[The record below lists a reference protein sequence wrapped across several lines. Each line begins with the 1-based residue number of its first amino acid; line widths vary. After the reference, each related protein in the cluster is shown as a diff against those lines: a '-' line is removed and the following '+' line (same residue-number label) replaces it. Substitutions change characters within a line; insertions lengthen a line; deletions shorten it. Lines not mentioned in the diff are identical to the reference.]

1 MQTGTTAAIATATPL
16 ATTVANLLDG
26 LADAYQSALAIPGVA
41 IVVVILFLALGA
53 AVSTYAIRLLGR
65 PVARRF
71 ARESVAH
78 VVLRGIR
85 LLVVLLF
92 GAAGLSAAGVELG
105 NIVLSVTVFT
115 AVVGVVLAPIV
126 GSIISGVFVLADQPF
141 EIGDMVELSDGTRGF
156 VDDVTLRYTKVFTV
170 DNTFEVIPNS
180 YIRDHRV
187 TNLSAEDERTRL
199 TLPVVVTYESDIER
213 ARSLIQRA
221 AASCEVVIEGG
232 PDIRIGVA
240 RYPAK
245 PTCYI
250 DAYGDHGVELTLR
263 YWAKNPFKPLTVRSQ
278 VQTAVW
284 DILEDDDSI
293 DVEFAYPRSH
303 LVFDD
308 TSGVAQVAMREEG
321 AVSHERERATHDA
334 RAATGEDSAAAGG
347 GSGPAEN

>member
-1 MQTGTTAAIATATPL
+1 MHTGTAAAAVATATPL
-16 ATTVANLLDG
+16 ATTVAGLLDG
-26 LADAYQSALAIPGVA
+26 LADAYQSALAVPGVA
-41 IVVVILFLALGA
+41 IAVVVLFLAFGA
-53 AVSTYAIRLLGR
+53 VVSTYAIRLLGR

-85 LLVVLLF
+85 LVVVLLF

-105 NIVLSVTVFT
+105 SIVLSVTVFS
-115 AVVGVVLAPIV
+115 AVVAVVLAPIV

-141 EIGDMVELSDGTRGF
+141 EIGDMVELPDGTRGF
-156 VDDVTLRYTKVFTV
+156 VDDITLRYTKVFTV

-180 YIRDHRV
+180 YIRDQRI

-199 TLPVVVTYESDIER
+199 SLAILVTYESDIDR
-213 ARSLIQRA
+213 ARSLIERA
-221 AASCEVVIEGG
+221 AASCEAVIEGG

-250 DAYGDHGVELTLR
+250 DSFGDHGVELTLR

-284 DILEDDDSI
+284 DILEEDDSI
-293 DVEFAYPRSH
+293 DVEFAYPHSH

-308 TSGVAQVAMREEG
+308 TSGVAQVTMREED
-321 AVSHERERATHDA
+321 AVSHERATHESH
-334 RAATGEDSAAAGG
+334 AAPGEDGVADGAGSA
-347 GSGPAEN
+347 SGEN

>member
-1 MQTGTTAAIATATPL
+1 MHPGTTAAVATATPL
-16 ATTVANLLDG
+16 ATAITSLFDRLG
-26 LADAYQSALAIPGVA
+26 DAYQSALAVPGVA
-41 IVVVILFLALGA
+41 IAVVVLFLAFGTV
-53 AVSTYAIRLLGR
+53 VSTYALRLLGR

-78 VVLRGIR
+78 VILRGIR
-85 LLVVLLF
+85 LVVVLLF

-105 NIVLSVTVFT
+105 NIVLSVTVFS
-115 AVVGVVLAPIV
+115 AVVAVVLAPIV

-141 EIGDMVELSDGTRGF
+141 EIGDMVELPDGTRGF
-156 VDDVTLRYTKVFTV
+156 VDDITLRYTKVFTV

-199 TLPVVVTYESDIER
+199 SLPILITYESDVDR
-213 ARSLIQRA
+213 ARSLIERA
-221 AASCEVVIEGG
+221 AASCEAVIEGG

-240 RYPAK
+240 RYPAR

-250 DAYGDHGVELTLR
+250 DSFGDHGVEITLR

-284 DILEDDDSI
+284 NILEDDNSI
-293 DVEFAYPRSH
+293 DVEFAYPHSH

-321 AVSHERERATHDA
+321 TVSHERATHESHVTEGDGVA
-334 RAATGEDSAAAGG
+334 DGSGA
-347 GSGPAEN
+347 GSGPGEN

>member
-1 MQTGTTAAIATATPL
+1 MHSGTTAAPAAAVPLTSVGGLLERIAA
-16 ATTVANLLDG
+16 
-26 LADAYQSALAIPGVA
+26 AYQSALAVPGVA
-41 IVVVILFLALGA
+41 IAVVVLFVAVGA
-53 AVSTYAIRLLGR
+53 VVSTYALRLLGR

-71 ARESVAH
+71 DRESVAH

-85 LLVVLLF
+85 LVVILLF

-105 NIVLSVTVFT
+105 NIVLSVTVFS

-141 EIGDMVELSDGTRGF
+141 EIGDMVELPDGTRGF
-156 VDDVTLRYTKVFTV
+156 VEDVTLRYTKVFTV

-199 TLPVVVTYESDIER
+199 SLPILVTYESDIER
-213 ARSLIQRA
+213 ARSLIERA
-221 AASCEVVIEGG
+221 AASCESVIEGG

-250 DAYGDHGVELTLR
+250 DNFGDHGVEITLR

-284 DILEDDDSI
+284 DILESDDSI
-293 DVEFAYPRSH
+293 DVEFAYPHSH

-308 TSGVAQVAMREEG
+308 TSGVAQVTMRDEA
-321 AVSHERERATHDA
+321 AVSHERATH
-334 RAATGEDSAAAGG
+334 ESHAAAGTDGVPDGG
-347 GSGPAEN
+347 GSEED

>member
-1 MQTGTTAAIATATPL
+1 MHPGTTAALSSAMPL
-16 ATTVANLLDG
+16 ATAITSLFDRLG
-26 LADAYQSALAIPGVA
+26 DAYQSALGVPGVA
-41 IVVVILFLALGA
+41 IAVVVLFLALGA

-78 VVLRGIR
+78 VILRGIR
-85 LLVVLLF
+85 LVIVLLF

-105 NIVLSVTVFT
+105 NIVLSVTVFS
-115 AVVGVVLAPIV
+115 AVVAVVLAPIV

-141 EIGDMVELSDGTRGF
+141 EIGDMVELPDGTRGF
-156 VDDVTLRYTKVFTV
+156 VDDITLRYTKVFTV

-199 TLPVVVTYESDIER
+199 SLPILITYESDVDR
-213 ARSLIQRA
+213 ARGLIERA
-221 AASCEVVIEGG
+221 AASCEAVIEGG

-240 RYPAK
+240 RYPAR

-250 DAYGDHGVELTLR
+250 DSFGDHGVEITLR
-263 YWAKNPFKPLTVRSQ
+263 YWAKTPFKPLTVRSQ

-293 DVEFAYPRSH
+293 DVEFAYPHSH

-308 TSGVAQVAMREEG
+308 TSGVAQVAMREAGTGGTTRESHVADGHDSVDGVGADPGSEG
-321 AVSHERERATHDA
+321 S
-334 RAATGEDSAAAGG
+334 
-347 GSGPAEN
+347 